1 MLQGPRQKSTLE
13 LIQHPFCIVTMALLL
28 LLSGSLGA
36 RPADGTAN
44 PLPAGVTAPEPGLV
58 PSVEAEP
65 ALSEPAPLQPEQPV
79 QPEQPAPVPPV
90 AVEPAPTTPITPAP
104 VEPVAPV
111 IPRTQWEPFD
121 NEVVRVADGSLRV
134 CSAVV
139 LPLTIVPGVGDIVG
153 TIADWFCIIPAA
165 VAIDYAGANHGRRE
179 STFWQPALALVLKK
193 GFETLVDAPIIIV
206 TIGVIVT
213 VAVGGVA
220 SALLAGIPVTV
231 VTAGAVGVTLVAW
244 LGLKGVR
251 DGIGNFIFEKSYGVL
266 VEETGDEATADA
278 RRDGWIQPGLDG
290 APAGFGLM
298 ATVAGSRPPF
308 EWAWAVPVV
317 GPIWRSEKYAEQV
330 KWRTRRYARE
340 VMGVEKV
347 DLSGMDRTADTL
359 SAVQGWSMAVGHVG
373 LGIGVGLFGAG
384 LTVSLTDQDNRD
396 QTNAEL
402 LGGAGIVAVVGGAAA
417 VVVSVGAE
425 KLQMLMVPGAW
436 AAAE

>member
-1 MLQGPRQKSTLE
+1 MFQGPSRKSTRE
-13 LIQHPFCIVTMALLL
+13 LIQRPFCIVTMAVVM
-28 LLSGSLGA
+28 LLSGSVLAG
-36 RPADGTAN
+36 PADDAPN
-44 PLPAGVTAPEPGLV
+44 PLPPGLTA
-58 PSVEAEP
+58 AEP
-65 ALSEPAPLQPEQPV
+65 AEGPHPSLPPLGEGAEETTPAAPVEPAEPV
-79 QPEQPAPVPPV
+79 PVPPV
-90 AVEPAPTTPITPAP
+90 AVEPAPTAPVMPAP
-104 VEPVAPV
+104 SEPVAKA

-134 CSAVV
+134 CSAVA

-193 GFETLVDAPIIIV
+193 GFETLVDMPIMVV

-220 SALLAGIPVTV
+220 SAFLAGFPVTV
-231 VTAGAVGVTLVAW
+231 VTAGAVGVTLVTY

-251 DGIGNFIFEKSYGVL
+251 DGIGNFLFDKAYAVL

-290 APAGFGLM
+290 VPAGFGLM

-317 GPIWRSEKYAEQV
+317 GPVWRSEKYAEHI
-330 KWRTRRYARE
+330 KWRTRRYASE
-340 VMGVEKV
+340 VMGVEKAN
-347 DLSGMDRTADTL
+347 LSGMDRTADTL
-359 SAVQGWSMAVGHVG
+359 SAVQGFSMAVGHVG
-373 LGIGVGLFGAG
+373 LGVGVGLFGAG
-384 LTVSLTDQDNRD
+384 LTVSLTDQDNEG
-396 QTNAEL
+396 QTAAEL

-417 VVVSVGAE
+417 IVVSVGAE
-425 KLQMLMVPGAW
+425 KLQMLLVPAAW